1 MTWSHVG
8 PPNKPFH
15 HAMLCTYRRTDRAVS
30 PSLVL
35 PLRPLLPPS
44 SHRPVGIV
52 SMPCSSSDPDTYAQ
66 HMISFVPLMACLSPP
81 TPLPNFM
88 YLPVSRSGGQLWDS
102 SNSFSSWEAD
112 VPSTS
117 GKRLATPH
125 VVSLLSFPPSFF
137 FAVHPAH

>member
-52 SMPCSSSDPDTYAQ
+52 IARMGGLRAADPP
-66 HMISFVPLMACLSPP
+66 SSPP